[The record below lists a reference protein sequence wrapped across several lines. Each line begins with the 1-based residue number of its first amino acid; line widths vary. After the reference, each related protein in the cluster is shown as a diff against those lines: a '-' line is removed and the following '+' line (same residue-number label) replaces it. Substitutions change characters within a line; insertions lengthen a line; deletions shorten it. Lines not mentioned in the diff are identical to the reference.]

1 MFRWWKDKKKP
12 KKERKNRNVED
23 DYGFRKRAII
33 VSETVSGHTVIIKD
47 DLNHPNILKFG
58 ATYRARMPT
67 PIQNV
72 SETSSHIYDEIPN
85 FPVQTRFPSQN
96 DNEADLIK
104 DAHEKPKVDLR
115 NAIEVGPYLI
125 VPVVDPTC
133 SNQDVEIFKR
143 NDCQKCSNSSDTD
156 SNCNFTCTCN
166 SNTLDEDLVTGDKYS
181 PPWDNNNQNENQTD
195 IAKDTKI
202 VLTRCV
208 KSKPLF
214 HDLDNLQPLCSSSK
228 SEPDLCS
235 VETFLSLGEEARNLA
250 GSPGAESNSRTLT
263 GTPVSNSRTPVH
275 VPLRSNSE
283 SELCGSPHHAEE
295 NSEPFSVKETVT
307 VQEPSGRPEGDGTDT
322 CCEYDL
328 STSGESDIS
337 GNNDYDLFLSKIESN
352 LKLKHNVRKIIKSL
366 ERTIDEETDDNS
378 SDYHD
383 CCNNKSF
390 DFHECSN
397 EQCERDS
404 MTYVSSLSE
413 YSSATSHI
421 SDISADRSASD
432 DSSGY
437 YECAEDN
444 PESRDP
450 KRELGVN
457 LNRSASAPDGCNS
470 GSKAN
475 AKKTKYKTHK
485 RKQCQTRSNSFDC
498 SIYKPLS
505 EEQNREMYLLPND
518 RKGDSD
524 SSSSSVGVRTSKSKS
539 VLTPQPTPVYMDP
552 YRGRSRSHN
561 RLLGDLIRMNYD
573 KQTFIPR

>member
-12 KKERKNRNVED
+12 KKDRKNRNVED

-33 VSETVSGHTVIIKD
+33 VQEISGHTVIIKD

-58 ATYRARMPT
+58 ATCRARMPT
-67 PIQNV
+67 PIQNF
-72 SETSSHIYDEIPN
+72 SETSSHIYDEIPEH
-85 FPVQTRFPSQN
+85 PVQSKFPSQN
-96 DNEADLIK
+96 ENEADLVK
-104 DAHEKPKVDLR
+104 DACSRQKVDLR

-125 VPVVDPTC
+125 VPVVDPAC

-143 NDCQKCSNSSDTD
+143 NECDKCVNLNEADT
-156 SNCNFTCTCN
+156 NCNFTCDCN
-166 SNTLDEDLVTGDKYS
+166 SHNFGEDFRQRIEYN
-181 PPWDNNNQNENQTD
+181 PPWDSKTENNNQTNMSN
-195 IAKDTKI
+195 DTRI

-208 KSKPLF
+208 KSKPSMQ
-214 HDLDNLQPLCSSSK
+214 DADNSVPVCSNAK

-235 VETFLSLGEEARNLA
+235 LETFLKSDEESRTLTE
-250 GSPGAESNSRTLT
+250 SPGAESNSRTLT
-263 GTPVSNSRTPVH
+263 GTPVSLSRTPDHIPIESATEV
-275 VPLRSNSE
+275 SE
-283 SELCGSPHHAEE
+283 TDHCASGSLEDREVNVQPTEKSEVDS
-295 NSEPFSVKETVT
+295 
-307 VQEPSGRPEGDGTDT
+307 TDT

-337 GNNDYDLFLSKIESN
+337 RNSDYDLYLSKIENN

-366 ERTIDEETDDNS
+366 ERTIEEETDDDS

-383 CCNNKSF
+383 CVNDKLF
-390 DFHECSN
+390 KFRECSN
-397 EQCERDS
+397 DEFERDS

-413 YSSATSHI
+413 YSSAASHI

-450 KRELGVN
+450 KRDSRVN
-457 LNRSASAPDGCNS
+457 LERSSSVPDGS
-470 GSKAN
+470 GSCSKTN
-475 AKKTKYKTHK
+475 ARKTKNKYYRHK
-485 RKQCQTRSNSFDC
+485 LSQNRSNSFDC
-498 SIYKPLS
+498 GIYKPLS
-505 EEQNREMYLLPND
+505 QDQEMYLLPINK
-518 RKGDSD
+518 KGDSD
-524 SSSSSVGVRTSKSKS
+524 SSSGSSSSGLRKSKSKPIMA
-539 VLTPQPTPVYMDP
+539 PQPTPVYMDP

-573 KQTFIPR
+573 KQTFIQR